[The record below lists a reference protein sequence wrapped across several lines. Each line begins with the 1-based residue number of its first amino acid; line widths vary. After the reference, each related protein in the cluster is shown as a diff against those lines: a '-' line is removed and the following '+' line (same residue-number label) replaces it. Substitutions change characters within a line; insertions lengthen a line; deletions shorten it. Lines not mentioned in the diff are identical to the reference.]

1 MKKILIVLTSVVIIL
16 SLTGCGNKVDN
27 QTKEEIKI
35 GEESNL
41 NITDKD
47 VSLKIKEG
55 TLTNSGAT
63 LILENDSDI
72 TISFGEGFGLEIE
85 QNDKWYAL
93 ETIHDYVINLPL
105 YNLKPKELKEMAFSW
120 GYVFGKLPK
129 GKYRVTKSITLEFE
143 NDNKEKTYIT
153 CDFNID

>member
-1 MKKILIVLTSVVIIL
+1 MKKIFIVLTSVVIIL
-16 SLTGCGNKVDN
+16 GLTGCGNKVDDKTN
-27 QTKEEIKI
+27 EEIKI
-35 GEESNL
+35 GEESNI

-55 TLTNSGAT
+55 TLNNTGAT
-63 LILENDSDI
+63 LIIENNSDI

-85 QNDKWYAL
+85 QKDKWYAL
-93 ETIHDYVINLPL
+93 ENINDYVVRVPL
-105 YNLKPKELKEMAFSW
+105 YHLKPKELKEMTFSW

-129 GKYRVTKSITLEFE
+129 GKYRVRKGITLEFE
-143 NDNKEKTYIT
+143 NDNKEETYIT